1 MFNQLR
7 SRKSNDE
14 LLEDDA
20 LSPMLPYADDAQG
33 EVNHNSVLD
42 YMLTLND
49 EDYDKLL
56 KVSAVYRQANKKA
69 AEIMGIEQFEQPDAE
84 AELENATKAPSNQP
98 ESDEDQYDDLMDNF
112 LADDI
117 PATAEKKAGKK

>member
-7 SRKSNDE
+7 SRKSNED
-14 LLEDDA
+14 LLAEDDT
-20 LSPMLPYADDAQG
+20 LSPMLPYAEDAKG

-69 AEIMGIEQFEQPDAE
+69 AEIMGIEQFEQPDPE
-84 AELENATKAPSNQP
+84 EELNEATKAQSTTQ
-98 ESDEDQYDDLMDNF
+98 EIDSYDDLMDNF
-112 LADDI
+112 LEDEL
-117 PATAEKKAGKK
+117 PSTTKKKAGK